1 MQEAARLL
9 EVEGRG
15 SRLASLQKQLVARR
29 CRLACAYGAVYFVG
43 PKPGLP
49 LLSLSLKALQC
60 LVIWSSCLVLLPPL
74 LVPMKCCHPVFVCCR
89 SAWCVWRVLTAEH
102 SVRLSEH
109 AVSEPEPPPG
119 GFPWDFMDMLWF
131 TGVLSWHSTRS
142 TAWASMSHKMHVV
155 PVHPMQEW
163 CYLDCKRMPGHLH
176 LYLPNR
182 CCWWVSG

>member
-1 MQEAARLL
+1 M
-9 EVEGRG
+9 
-15 SRLASLQKQLVARR
+15 
-29 CRLACAYGAVYFVG
+29 YFVG

-60 LVIWSSCLVLLPPL
+60 LVIWSSCLVLLPL
-74 LVPMKCCHPVFVCCR
+74 LLLPMTCCHPVFVCCR

-131 TGVLSWHSTRS
+131 TRCAVL
-142 TAWASMSHKMHVV
+142 ALPPAAPLGLPCLLKCMSL
-155 PVHPMQEW
+155 PVHSMQEW
-163 CYLDCKRMPGHLH
+163 CYLDCKRMPWPSASVFAQSVL
-176 LYLPNR
+176 
-182 CCWWVSG
+182 